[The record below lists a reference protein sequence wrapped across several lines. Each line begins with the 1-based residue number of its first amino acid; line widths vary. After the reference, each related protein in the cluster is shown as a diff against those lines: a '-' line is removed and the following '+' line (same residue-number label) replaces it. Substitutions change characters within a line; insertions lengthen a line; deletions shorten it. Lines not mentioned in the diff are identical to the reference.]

1 MEQKIIDQMSAE
13 IDAKKDEIIQFTLD
27 LVKTRSENPP
37 GDETDVAKLIEEKA
51 SNWGLPEP
59 EVWAKESHRP
69 NLIFRIAGGEKGRSL
84 ILNAHTDTKPIGDA
98 SKWTIDPY
106 TPRIIDGKL
115 YGRGSTDM
123 KGAAAGIL
131 AAGMALVK
139 SKAPL
144 KGDIIL
150 ALTADEEAGSTYGAN
165 FLIGKGLKADALLI
179 AEPSGM
185 NRDFDSLGLA
195 CRGVTLGKV
204 VVHGTQMHS
213 SLSDQGGC
221 VNASVKM
228 AGVLVEFANNLKK
241 HLNYK
246 PHPLYPEGP
255 TINPGV
261 ILEGGVY
268 YGVIPGIASFGF
280 DIRII
285 PGMTCE
291 GVKNDMEIFLEN
303 LMKKDK
309 DLKAEFVFEKP
320 PLDWLAP
327 VEIKQ
332 DHPLVLSCIEASK
345 KVLGTQPELLGV
357 PFGTD
362 GVFYSKAGI
371 DMPIIPSFGPG
382 LIKLAH
388 GPDEYIEV
396 QSILD
401 SAKIFALTAIEY
413 LNW

>member
-1 MEQKIIDQMSAE
+1 MDQKIFNQIGAQ
-13 IDAKKDEIIQFTLD
+13 IDAKKDEILQFTLD
-27 LVKTRSENPP
+27 LVTKGSENPP
-37 GDETDVAKLIEEKA
+37 GDETEVAELIKDQA
-51 SNWGLPEP
+51 SKWNLPEP
-59 EVWAKESHRP
+59 EVWAKEPHRP
-69 NLIFRIAGGEKGRSL
+69 NLLFRISGNRSGRSL

-98 SKWTIDPY
+98 SKWTVDPNI
-106 TPRIIDGKL
+106 PRIIDGKL
-115 YGRGSTDM
+115 FGRGSTDM

-131 AAGMALVK
+131 AAGMALINSNV
-139 SKAPL
+139 SL
-144 KGDIIL
+144 QGDIIL

-165 FLIGKGLKADALLI
+165 FMIEKGLKADALLI
-179 AEPSGM
+179 AEPSGI

-228 AGVLVEFANNLKK
+228 AEVLVEFANNLKK

-246 PHPLYPEGP
+246 PHPLYPQGP
-255 TINPGV
+255 TVNPGV
-261 ILEGGVY
+261 ILEGGVF

-285 PGMTCE
+285 PGMTCD
-291 GVKNDMEIFLEN
+291 GVKKDMEKFLDKLREN
-303 LMKKDK
+303 DK
-309 DLKAEFVFEKP
+309 ELKAELVFEQP

-332 DHPLVLSCIEASK
+332 DHPLVLSCIKASK
-345 KVLGTQPELLGV
+345 KVLGTEPELIGV

-362 GVFYSKAGI
+362 GVFYTKAGI

-396 QSILD
+396 RSILD
-401 SAKIFALTAIEY
+401 SAKIFALSAIEY